1 MKNNIN
7 TENPNQLI
15 YENKLLHIAVLG
27 GIRLEGLDR
36 LRVTLKIYN
45 PETPLIAIRHNLDL
59 YNDTQVE
66 KLIRKTAVKLE
77 IGHSVI
83 EACINEL
90 IEELEKYRLESIEN
104 QDTKTEIHPL
114 TEKEKKEALELLN
127 TKYLLQNTNEL
138 IGQSG
143 VIGEEVNR
151 LIMFLIFCSRKRD
164 QPLHVVSLGSSGT
177 GKTHLQESIGNLIPD
192 EEKLEIT
199 TLSENAFYYFGQQE
213 LKHKLIL
220 IEDLD
225 GVLQALYPLRELQSK
240 KKISKTIAFKNTKGE
255 TRSVHIT
262 VEGPVCVAGCT
273 TQESIYEDNA
283 NRSFLLYL
291 DETPEQDERIM
302 EYQRKLSAG
311 KIDINQKQKAISQ
324 LQNCQR
330 LLENIKVVNPYAEYL
345 QLPKEILK
353 PRRTN
358 AHYLQFIE
366 VITYYSQYQRERK
379 VDETTGEEYI
389 ETTIEDIKNANQ
401 LLKEVLVRKSDTL
414 TGNSRN
420 QLEKFK
426 KSQEK
431 RTKNQEKSEENTD
444 NEQPSTDNY
453 NLRLFTNLQLRY
465 ALKVTKTT
473 AQRYLNQWQEVGL
486 IKKIQNKE
494 TQTYYYQLLDEN
506 EYQNLENKIS
516 EILENALLQIES
528 EEKAHPLEGL
538 GRLTETDR
546 NISIDVSDKA
556 PLEKEKA
563 EPKQRNGKKDNKTK
577 IEN

>member
-1 MKNNIN
+1 MALL
-7 TENPNQLI
+7 TDNPNQLL
-15 YENKLLHIAVLG
+15 YENQILNIAVLG

-36 LRVTLKIYN
+36 LRVTLKINN
-45 PETPLIAIRHNLDL
+45 PETPLIAVRHNLDL

-66 KLIRKTAVKLE
+66 KLIRKTASKLE

-90 IEELEKYRLESIEN
+90 IEELEKYRLERIEN
-104 QDTKTEIHPL
+104 QEPREKIKEL
-114 TEKEKKEALELLN
+114 TETEKQEALELLN
-127 TKYLLQNTNEL
+127 TKNLLEKTNEL

-143 VIGEEVNR
+143 MIGEEVNR
-151 LIMFLIFCSRKRD
+151 LIMYLIFTSRKRSH
-164 QPLHVVSLGSSGT
+164 PLHVVSLGSSGT
-177 GKTHLQESIGNLIPD
+177 GKTHLQESIGNLIPE
-192 EEKLEIT
+192 EEKIEIT

-213 LKHKLIL
+213 LKNKLIL

-255 TRSVHIT
+255 TKSVHIT

-291 DETPEQDERIM
+291 DESLEQDEKIM
-302 EYQRKLSAG
+302 NYQRKLSAG
-311 KIDINQKQKAISQ
+311 KIDISQKQKAISL
-324 LQNCQR
+324 LQNSQR
-330 LLENIKVVNPYAEYL
+330 LLENIKVINPYAEYL

-366 VITYYSQYQRERK
+366 VVTYYNQYQRERK
-379 VDETTGEEYI
+379 VDEETGEEYI
-389 ETTIEDIKNANQ
+389 ETTIEDIKSANQ
-401 LLKEVLVRKSDTL
+401 LLKEVLIRKSDLL

-426 KSQEK
+426 
-431 RTKNQEKSEENTD
+431 TTLENLG
-444 NEQPSTDNY
+444 E
-453 NLRLFTNLQLRY
+453 LFTNGKLRY
-465 ALKVTKTT
+465 SLKVTKTT

-494 TQTYYYQLLDEN
+494 TQTYYYQLIDEN
-506 EYQNLENKIS
+506 EYQNLENKIN
-516 EILENALLQIES
+516 EILKNALLQIDTINRQSKTDNQE
-528 EEKAHPLEGL
+528 
-538 GRLTETDR
+538 RNTETYR
-546 NISIDVSDKA
+546 NITTPVSDKTNV
-556 PLEKEKA
+556 EKEKPQ
-563 EPKQRNGKKDNKTK
+563 PKHRNSKKTMPTEK
-577 IEN
+577 IEIEK

>member
-1 MKNNIN
+1 MAGNYLH
-7 TENPNQLI
+7 TENHNQLT
-15 YENKLLHIAVLG
+15 YENQILNIAVLG
-27 GIRLEGLDR
+27 GIRLDGLDR
-36 LRVTLKIYN
+36 LRVTLKINN
-45 PETPLIAIRHNLDL
+45 PETPLIAVRHNLDL

-66 KLIRKTAVKLE
+66 KLIRKTASKLE
-77 IGHSVI
+77 VGHSVI

-90 IEELEKYRLESIEN
+90 IEELEKYRLERIEN
-104 QDTKTEIHPL
+104 QDTRTEIKEL
-114 TEKEKKEALELLN
+114 TETEKQEALELLN
-127 TKYLLQNTNEL
+127 TKNLLEKTNEL

-143 VIGEEVNR
+143 MIGEEVNR
-151 LIMFLIFCSRKRD
+151 LIMYLIFTSRKRSH
-164 QPLHVVSLGSSGT
+164 PLHVVSLGSSGT

-192 EEKLEIT
+192 EEKIEIT

-213 LKHKLIL
+213 LKNKLIL

-255 TRSVHIT
+255 TKSVHIT

-291 DETPEQDERIM
+291 DESIEQDEKIM
-302 EYQRKLSAG
+302 HYQRKLSAG
-311 KIDINQKQKAISQ
+311 KIDITQKQKAISL
-324 LQNCQR
+324 LQNSQR
-330 LLENIKVVNPYAEYL
+330 LLENIKVINPYAEYL

-366 VITYYSQYQRERK
+366 VVTYYNQYQRERK
-379 VDETTGEEYI
+379 VDEETGEEYI
-389 ETTIEDIKNANQ
+389 ETTIEDIKSANQ
-401 LLKEVLVRKSDTL
+401 LLKEVLIRKSDLL

-426 KSQEK
+426 TSL
-431 RTKNQEKSEENTD
+431 ENLG
-444 NEQPSTDNY
+444 E
-453 NLRLFTNLQLRY
+453 LFTNGKLRY
-465 ALKVTKTT
+465 SLKVTKTT

-494 TQTYYYQLLDEN
+494 TQTYYYQLIDEN
-506 EYQNLENKIS
+506 EYQNLENKIN
-516 EILENALLQIES
+516 EILENALLQIDTINRQPTTDNQE
-528 EEKAHPLEGL
+528 
-538 GRLTETDR
+538 RNTETYR
-546 NISIDVSDKA
+546 NITTSVSDKTNV
-556 PLEKEKA
+556 EKEKPQ
-563 EPKQRNGKKDNKTK
+563 PKHRNSKKTMPTEK
-577 IEN
+577 IEIEK

>member
-1 MKNNIN
+1 MAGNYLH
-7 TENPNQLI
+7 TENPNQLT
-15 YENKLLHIAVLG
+15 YENQILNIAVLG

-36 LRVTLKIYN
+36 LRVTLKINN
-45 PETPLIAIRHNLDL
+45 PETPLIAVRHNLDL

-66 KLIRKTAVKLE
+66 KLIRKTASKLE
-77 IGHSVI
+77 VGHSVI

-90 IEELEKYRLESIEN
+90 IEELEKYRLERIEN
-104 QDTKTEIHPL
+104 QDTRTEIKEL
-114 TEKEKKEALELLN
+114 TETEKQEALELLN
-127 TKYLLQNTNEL
+127 TKNLLEKTNEL

-143 VIGEEVNR
+143 MIGEEVNR
-151 LIMFLIFCSRKRD
+151 LIMYLIFTSRKRSH
-164 QPLHVVSLGSSGT
+164 PLHVVSLGSSGT

-192 EEKLEIT
+192 EEKIEIT

-213 LKHKLIL
+213 LKNKLIL

-255 TRSVHIT
+255 TKSVHIT

-291 DETPEQDERIM
+291 DESIEQDEKIM
-302 EYQRKLSAG
+302 HYQRKLSAG
-311 KIDINQKQKAISQ
+311 KIDITQKQKAISL
-324 LQNCQR
+324 LQNSQR
-330 LLENIKVVNPYAEYL
+330 LLENIKVINPYAEYL

-366 VITYYSQYQRERK
+366 VVTYYNQYQRERK
-379 VDETTGEEYI
+379 VDEETGEEYI
-389 ETTIEDIKNANQ
+389 ETTIEDIKSANQ
-401 LLKEVLVRKSDTL
+401 LLKEVLIRKSDLL

-426 KSQEK
+426 TSL
-431 RTKNQEKSEENTD
+431 ENLG
-444 NEQPSTDNY
+444 E
-453 NLRLFTNLQLRY
+453 LFTNGKLRY
-465 ALKVTKTT
+465 SLKVTKTT

-494 TQTYYYQLLDEN
+494 TQTYYYQLIDEN
-506 EYQNLENKIS
+506 EYQNLENKIN
-516 EILENALLQIES
+516 EILENALLQIDTINRQPTTDNQE
-528 EEKAHPLEGL
+528 
-538 GRLTETDR
+538 RNTETYR
-546 NISIDVSDKA
+546 NITTSVSDKTNV
-556 PLEKEKA
+556 EKEKPQ
-563 EPKQRNGKKDNKTK
+563 PKHRNSKKTMPTEK
-577 IEN
+577 IEIEK

>member
-7 TENPNQLI
+7 IENPNQLI

-90 IEELEKYRLESIEN
+90 IEALEKYRLERIEN
-104 QDTKTEIHPL
+104 QDTR
-114 TEKEKKEALELLN
+114 EKIKELSEEERKEALELL
-127 TKYLLQNTNEL
+127 TSSSLLPATNRL

-151 LIMFLIFCSRKRD
+151 LIMFLIFCSRKRN

-177 GKTHLQESIGNLIPD
+177 GKTHLQESIGNLIPE

-213 LKHKLIL
+213 LKNKLIL

-291 DETPEQDERIM
+291 DESQEQDERIM
-302 EYQRKLSAG
+302 EYQRQAAAG
-311 KIDINQKQKAISQ
+311 KINLIQKQNAIRI
-324 LQNCQR
+324 LQNSQR

-366 VITYYSQYQRERK
+366 VVTYYSQYQRERK

-389 ETTIEDIKNANQ
+389 ETTVEDIRNANR
-401 LLKEVLVRKSDTL
+401 LLKEVLIRKSDLL

-420 QLEKFK
+420 RLEKFK
-426 KSQEK
+426 S
-431 RTKNQEKSEENTD
+431 SLENLGQT
-444 NEQPSTDNY
+444 
-453 NLRLFTNLQLRY
+453 FTNLQLRY

-486 IKKIQNKE
+486 IKKMQNKE
-494 TQTYYYQLLDEN
+494 TQTYYYQLIDEN
-506 EYQNLENKIS
+506 EYQNLENKIG
-516 EILENALLQIES
+516 EILENALLQIDSINGQPSTGNQE
-528 EEKAHPLEGL
+528 
-538 GRLTETDR
+538 RTTETDR
-546 NISIDVSDKA
+546 NIIEYVLDKA
-556 PLEKEKA
+556 PVEKEKA
-563 EPKQRNGKKDNKTK
+563 EPKQRNSKKGMASEIKD
-577 IEN
+577 

>member
-1 MKNNIN
+1 MKNTIN
-7 TENPNQLI
+7 TENPNHLN
-15 YENKLLHIAVLG
+15 YENQILHIAVLG

-36 LRVTLKIYN
+36 LRVTLKLYS
-45 PETPLIAIRHNLDL
+45 PQTPLIAVRHNLDL

-66 KLIRKTAVKLE
+66 KLIRKTASKLE

-90 IEELEKYRLESIEN
+90 IEELEKHRLEQLEN
-104 QDTKTEIHPL
+104 QHTEREIKQL
-114 TEKEKKEALELLN
+114 TEEERKESLELLESEN
-127 TKYLLQNTNEL
+127 LLERTNQL

-143 VIGEEVNR
+143 MIGEEVNR
-151 LIMFLIFCSRKRD
+151 LIMYLIFTSRKRSH
-164 QPLHVVSLGSSGT
+164 PLHVVSLGSSGT

-192 EEKLEIT
+192 EEKIEIT

-213 LKHKLIL
+213 LKNKLIL

-255 TRSVHIT
+255 TKSVNIT

-291 DETPEQDERIM
+291 DESPEQDGRIM

-311 KIDINQKQKAISQ
+311 KIDILKQETARRLLKNS
-324 LQNCQR
+324 QR
-330 LLENIKVVNPYAEYL
+330 LLDNIKVVNPYAEYL

-366 VITYYSQYQRERK
+366 VVTYYSQYQRERK
-379 VDETTGEEYI
+379 VDESTGEEYI
-389 ETTIEDIKNANQ
+389 ETTMEDIRNANE
-401 LLKEVLVRKSDTL
+401 LLKGILLRKSDLL

-426 KSQEK
+426 N
-431 RTKNQEKSEENTD
+431 TLENPGQT
-444 NEQPSTDNY
+444 
-453 NLRLFTNLQLRY
+453 FTNLQLRY
-465 ALKVTKTT
+465 NLKVTKTT
-473 AQRYLNQWQEVGL
+473 AQRYLNQWQETGL
-486 IKKIQNKE
+486 IKKIHNKE
-494 TQTYYYQLLDEN
+494 TQTYYYQLTDEN
-506 EYQNLENKIS
+506 DYKNLENKIN
-516 EILENALLQIES
+516 EILNSALLQIS
-528 EEKAHPLEGL
+528 
-538 GRLTETDR
+538 GRNTETYR
-546 NISIDVSDKA
+546 NITMPVSDKTNVGK
-556 PLEKEKA
+556 EKEQ
-563 EPKQRNGKKDNKTK
+563 PKPRNSQKLMPSEKTE
-577 IEN
+577 IEK

>member
-1 MKNNIN
+1 MLF
-7 TENPNQLI
+7 TRDHAHQLT
-15 YENKLLHIAVLG
+15 YENKILHISVLG

-36 LRVTLKIYN
+36 LRVTLKIHH
-45 PETPLIAIRHNLDL
+45 PETPLIAVRHNLDL

-66 KLIRKTAVKLE
+66 KLIRKTASKLE

-83 EACINEL
+83 EAFINEL
-90 IEELEKYRLESIEN
+90 IEELEKYRLEQLEN
-104 QDTKTEIHPL
+104 QNSKAEVKPLSEEEVSEAKTFLQSENL
-114 TEKEKKEALELLN
+114 LER
-127 TKYLLQNTNEL
+127 TNEL
-138 IGQSG
+138 IGESG
-143 VIGEEVNR
+143 MIGEETNR
-151 LIMFLIFCSRKRD
+151 LIMYLIFTSRKRD
-164 QPLHVVSLGSSGT
+164 HPLHVVSLGSSGT
-177 GKTHLQESIGNLIPD
+177 GKTHLQESIGNLIPE

-213 LKHKLIL
+213 LKNKLIL

-255 TRSVHIT
+255 TKSIPIT

-291 DETPEQDERIM
+291 DESPEQDNRIM

-311 KIDINQKQKAISQ
+311 RIDTVRKQHAIRI
-324 LQNCQR
+324 LQNSQR
-330 LLENIKVVNPYAEYL
+330 LLENIKVINPYAEYL

-366 VITYYSQYQRERK
+366 VITYYSQHQRCRQTDKE
-379 VDETTGEEYI
+379 TGEEYI
-389 ETTIEDIKNANQ
+389 ETTIEDIKAANL
-401 LLKEVLVRKSDTL
+401 LLKEVLIRKSDLL

-426 KSQEK
+426 
-431 RTKNQEKSEENTD
+431 NTL
-444 NEQPSTDNY
+444 ESLGQT
-453 NLRLFTNLQLRY
+453 FTNLQLRY

-473 AQRYLNQWQEVGL
+473 AQRYLNQWQEIGL
-486 IKKIQNKE
+486 IKKMQNKE
-494 TQTYYYQLLDEN
+494 TQTYYYQLIDEN
-506 EYQNLENKIS
+506 EYRNLEASIN
-516 EILENALLQIES
+516 EVMENALLQI
-528 EEKAHPLEGL
+528 GN
-538 GRLTETDR
+538 RNTETYR
-546 NISIDVSDKA
+546 NTAIDVSGKA
-556 PLEKEKA
+556 PTEKQTQQ
-563 EPKQRNGKKDNKTK
+563 PKQRNTKKNTGTEK
-577 IEN
+577 

>member
-1 MKNNIN
+1 MFTND
-7 TENPNQLI
+7 NPNQLI
-15 YENKLLHIAVLG
+15 YENKILHIAVLG

-36 LRVTLKIYN
+36 LRVTLKIHN
-45 PETPLIAIRHNLDL
+45 PETPLIAVRHNLDL

-90 IEELEKYRLESIEN
+90 IEELEKYRLEQLEN
-104 QDTKTEIHPL
+104 QH
-114 TEKEKKEALELLN
+114 TEKEIKPLSEEERKESLELLESEN
-127 TKYLLQNTNEL
+127 LLERTNEL

-143 VIGEEVNR
+143 MIGEEVNR
-151 LIMFLIFCSRKRD
+151 LIMFLIFCSRKRN

-177 GKTHLQESIGNLIPD
+177 GKTHLQESIGNLIPE
-192 EEKLEIT
+192 EEKIEIT

-213 LKHKLIL
+213 LKNKLIL

-255 TRSVHIT
+255 TRSIHIT

-273 TQESIYEDNA
+273 TQESIYEDNT

-291 DETPEQDERIM
+291 DETSEQDKRIM

-311 KIDINQKQKAISQ
+311 KIDTISKQNAIRI
-324 LQNCQR
+324 LQNSQR

-366 VITYYSQYQRERK
+366 VVTYYSQYQRIRK
-379 VDETTGEEYI
+379 VDESTGEEYI
-389 ETTIEDIKNANQ
+389 ETTIEDIRNANE
-401 LLKEVLVRKSDTL
+401 LLKEVLIRKSDLL

-426 KSQEK
+426 NSL
-431 RTKNQEKSEENTD
+431 ENLGQT
-444 NEQPSTDNY
+444 
-453 NLRLFTNLQLRY
+453 FTNLQLRY
-465 ALKVTKTT
+465 NLKVTKTT

-486 IKKIQNKE
+486 IKKMQNKE
-494 TQTYYYQLLDEN
+494 TQTYYYQLIDEN
-506 EYQNLENKIS
+506 EYKNLEMSIN
-516 EILENALLQIES
+516 EILENALLQIS
-528 EEKAHPLEGL
+528 K
-538 GRLTETDR
+538 RNTETDR
-546 NISIDVSDKA
+546 NISTDVSDKTNI
-556 PLEKEKA
+556 EKEKE
-563 EPKQRNGKKDNKTK
+563 EPKQRNIKKDKATEKT
-577 IEN
+577 E

>member
-1 MKNNIN
+1 MAGNYLH
-7 TENPNQLI
+7 TENHNQLT
-15 YENKLLHIAVLG
+15 YENQILNIAVLG

-36 LRVTLKIYN
+36 LRVTLKINN
-45 PETPLIAIRHNLDL
+45 PETPLIAVRHNLDL

-66 KLIRKTAVKLE
+66 KLIRKTASKLE
-77 IGHSVI
+77 VGHSVI

-90 IEELEKYRLESIEN
+90 IEELEKYRLERIEN
-104 QDTKTEIHPL
+104 QDTRTEIKEL
-114 TEKEKKEALELLN
+114 TETEKQEALELLN
-127 TKYLLQNTNEL
+127 TKNLLEKTNEL

-143 VIGEEVNR
+143 MIGEEVNR
-151 LIMFLIFCSRKRD
+151 LIMYLIFTSRKRSH
-164 QPLHVVSLGSSGT
+164 PLHVVSLGSSGT

-192 EEKLEIT
+192 EEKIEIT

-213 LKHKLIL
+213 LKNKLIL

-255 TRSVHIT
+255 TKSVHIT

-291 DETPEQDERIM
+291 DESIEQDEKIM
-302 EYQRKLSAG
+302 HYQRKLSAG
-311 KIDINQKQKAISQ
+311 KIDITQKQKAISL
-324 LQNCQR
+324 LQNSQR
-330 LLENIKVVNPYAEYL
+330 LLENIKVINPYAEYL

-366 VITYYSQYQRERK
+366 VVTYYNQYQRERK
-379 VDETTGEEYI
+379 VDEETGEEYI
-389 ETTIEDIKNANQ
+389 ETTIEDIKSANQ
-401 LLKEVLVRKSDTL
+401 LLKEVLIRKSDLL

-426 KSQEK
+426 TSL
-431 RTKNQEKSEENTD
+431 ENLG
-444 NEQPSTDNY
+444 E
-453 NLRLFTNLQLRY
+453 LFTNGKLRY
-465 ALKVTKTT
+465 SLKVTKTT

-494 TQTYYYQLLDEN
+494 TQTYYYQLIDEN
-506 EYQNLENKIS
+506 EYQNLENKIN
-516 EILENALLQIES
+516 EILENALLQIDTINRQPTTDNQE
-528 EEKAHPLEGL
+528 
-538 GRLTETDR
+538 RNTETYR
-546 NISIDVSDKA
+546 NITTSVSDKTNV
-556 PLEKEKA
+556 EKEKPQ
-563 EPKQRNGKKDNKTK
+563 PKHRNSKKTMPTEK
-577 IEN
+577 IEIEK

>member
-1 MKNNIN
+1 MFH
-7 TENPNQLI
+7 TETPNQLT
-15 YENKLLHIAVLG
+15 YENQILHISVLG

-36 LRVTLKIYN
+36 LRVTLKLHN
-45 PETPLIAIRHNLDL
+45 PETPLIAVRHNLDL

-66 KLIRKTAVKLE
+66 KLIRKTASKLE

-90 IEELEKYRLESIEN
+90 IEELEKYRLEQLEN
-104 QDTKTEIHPL
+104 QH
-114 TEKEKKEALELLN
+114 TEKEIKPLSEEERKESLELLESE
-127 TKYLLQNTNEL
+127 TLLERTNQL
-138 IGQSG
+138 IEQSG
-143 VIGEEVNR
+143 VIGEIDNR
-151 LIMFLIFCSRKRD
+151 LIMYLIFTSRKRSH
-164 QPLHVVSLGSSGT
+164 PLHVVSLGSSGT
-177 GKTHLQESIGNLIPD
+177 GKTHLQESIGSLIPD
-192 EEKLEIT
+192 EEKIEIT

-213 LKHKLIL
+213 LKNKLIL

-291 DETPEQDERIM
+291 DESQEQDEKIM
-302 EYQRKLSAG
+302 EYQRKISAG
-311 KIDINQKQKAISQ
+311 KIDVVKKETAKRL
-324 LQNCQR
+324 LQNSQR

-366 VITYYSQYQRERK
+366 VVTYYSQYQRERK
-379 VDETTGEEYI
+379 ADEETGEEYI
-389 ETTIEDIKNANQ
+389 ETTIEDIRKANE
-401 LLKEVLVRKSDTL
+401 LLKEVLIRKSDLL

-426 KSQEK
+426 N
-431 RTKNQEKSEENTD
+431 TLENLGQT
-444 NEQPSTDNY
+444 
-453 NLRLFTNLQLRY
+453 FTNLQLRY
-465 ALKVTKTT
+465 NLKVTKTT

-486 IKKIQNKE
+486 IKKMQNKE
-494 TQTYYYQLLDEN
+494 TQTYYYQLIDEN
-506 EYQNLENKIS
+506 EYQNLENKIN
-516 EILENALLQIES
+516 EILENALHQIE
-528 EEKAHPLEGL
+528 
-538 GRLTETDR
+538 TD
-546 NISIDVSDKA
+546 N
-556 PLEKEKA
+556 
-563 EPKQRNGKKDNKTK
+563 
-577 IEN
+577 

>member
-1 MKNNIN
+1 MFH
-7 TENPNQLI
+7 TENSNQLL
-15 YENKLLHIAVLG
+15 YENQILHISVLG

-36 LRVTLKIYN
+36 LRVTLKIFN
-45 PETPLIAIRHNLDL
+45 PETPLIAVRHNLDL

-66 KLIRKTAVKLE
+66 KLIRKTASKLE

-90 IEELEKYRLESIEN
+90 IEELEKYRLERIEN
-104 QDTKTEIHPL
+104 QDTR
-114 TEKEKKEALELLN
+114 EKMKELSEEERKESLELLESEN
-127 TKYLLQNTNEL
+127 LLERTNQL

-143 VIGEEVNR
+143 MIGEEVNR
-151 LIMFLIFCSRKRD
+151 LIMYLIFTSRKRNH
-164 QPLHVVSLGSSGT
+164 PLHVVSLGSSGT
-177 GKTHLQESIGNLIPD
+177 GKTHLQESIGNLIPE
-192 EEKLEIT
+192 EEKIEIT

-213 LKHKLIL
+213 LKNKLIL

-255 TRSVHIT
+255 TKSVHIT

-291 DETPEQDERIM
+291 DESSEQDERIM

-311 KIDINQKQKAISQ
+311 KIDVASKEKAIQ
-324 LQNCQR
+324 LLQNSQR

-366 VITYYSQYQRERK
+366 VVTYYSQYQRERK
-379 VDETTGEEYI
+379 VDEETGEEYI
-389 ETTIEDIKNANQ
+389 ETTVEDIRNANQ
-401 LLKEVLVRKSDTL
+401 LLKEVLIRKSDLL

-426 KSQEK
+426 TSL
-431 RTKNQEKSEENTD
+431 ENLG
-444 NEQPSTDNY
+444 E
-453 NLRLFTNLQLRY
+453 LFTNTKLRHQ
-465 ALKVTKTT
+465 LKVTKTT

-494 TQTYYYQLLDEN
+494 TQTYYYQLIDEN
-506 EYQNLENKIS
+506 EYQNLENNIN
-516 EILENALLQIES
+516 EILENALLQIEN
-528 EEKAHPLEGL
+528 
-538 GRLTETDR
+538 RNTETPR
-546 NISIDVSDKA
+546 NITTPVSDKTNV
-556 PLEKEKA
+556 EKEKE
-563 EPKQRNGKKDNKTK
+563 EPKQRNIKKDKATEKT
-577 IEN
+577 E

>member
-1 MKNNIN
+1 MFTND
-7 TENPNQLI
+7 NPNQLI
-15 YENKLLHIAVLG
+15 YENKILHISVLG

-36 LRVTLKIYN
+36 LRVTLKIHN
-45 PETPLIAIRHNLDL
+45 PETPLIAVRHNLDL

-90 IEELEKYRLESIEN
+90 IEELEKYRLEQLEN
-104 QDTKTEIHPL
+104 QHTEKEIKPL
-114 TEKEKKEALELLN
+114 TEDERKESLELLESEN
-127 TKYLLQNTNEL
+127 LLERTNEL

-143 VIGEEVNR
+143 MIGEEVNR
-151 LIMFLIFCSRKRD
+151 LIMFLIFCSRKRN

-177 GKTHLQESIGNLIPD
+177 GKTHLQESIGNLIPE
-192 EEKLEIT
+192 EEKIEIT

-213 LKHKLIL
+213 LKNKLIL

-255 TRSVHIT
+255 TKSVHIT

-291 DETPEQDERIM
+291 DETPEQDEKIM
-302 EYQRKLSAG
+302 AYQRKLSAG
-311 KIDINQKQKAISQ
+311 KIDTISKQNAIRI
-324 LQNCQR
+324 LQNSQR

-366 VITYYSQYQRERK
+366 VVTYYSQYQRERK
-379 VDETTGEEYI
+379 VDEETGEEYI
-389 ETTIEDIKNANQ
+389 ETTIEDIRNTNE
-401 LLKEVLVRKSDTL
+401 LLKEVLIRKSDLL

-426 KSQEK
+426 NSL
-431 RTKNQEKSEENTD
+431 ENLGQT
-444 NEQPSTDNY
+444 
-453 NLRLFTNLQLRY
+453 FTNLQLRY

-473 AQRYLNQWQEVGL
+473 AQRYLNQWQEIGL
-486 IKKIQNKE
+486 IKKMQNKE
-494 TQTYYYQLLDEN
+494 TQTYYYQLIDEN
-506 EYQNLENKIS
+506 EYKNLEMSIN
-516 EILENALLQIES
+516 EILENALLQIS
-528 EEKAHPLEGL
+528 N
-538 GRLTETDR
+538 RNTETDR
-546 NISIDVSDKA
+546 NITTPVSDETNA
-556 PLEKEKA
+556 EKEKE
-563 EPKQRNGKKDNKTK
+563 EPKQRNIKKDKTTEK
-577 IEN
+577 TE